1 MSGSVL
7 TGSLGKAEQ
16 VKVRTLETRSLTHA
30 DLRQIEALHEVATCD
45 PPVGLSTIASGEASL
60 SALVENLLSRDS
72 FALVGAFYDGEL
84 IGVGVARHV
93 CGKEMA
99 DHGVVHIEVL
109 YVRPDF
115 RRRGIG
121 QLLMREVADWA
132 ALLRAQHVVC
142 LPLPSAKRARRYL
155 AKLGFFPGVSYRV
168 ISTDQLR
175 RRLGASGRRRRGE
188 RVRALRAG

>member
-1 MSGSVL
+1 M
-7 TGSLGKAEQ
+7 
-16 VKVRTLETRSLTHA
+16 LETRSLTHA
-30 DLRQIEALHEVATCD
+30 DLPQIQALHEVATCD
-45 PPVGLSTIASGEASL
+45 PPVGLSTIANGETNY
-60 SALVENLLSRDS
+60 SALAERLLANDS
-72 FALVGAFYDGEL
+72 CELFGAFYDDEL

-93 CGKEMA
+93 CGKDMA

-109 YVRPDF
+109 YVHPDF

-121 QLLMREVADWA
+121 QLLMSEVADWA

-142 LPLPSAKRARRYL
+142 LPLPAAKRARRYL

-188 RVRALRAG
+188 RVRTLRAG